1 MSIESIKI
9 TNDVEAFAALGK
21 AIGNEIGP
29 ETIVEFDGWPVF
41 KLTIS
46 GKNFHGSIPTRIMPP
61 ILELQ
66 KEIHRIYS
74 RARYNT
80 DDTRNLKQEERDQ
93 LELVVEI
100 KEGSTEFITELAK
113 SLNEIVKSTNMSSQE
128 ALLLLVSIAAMMT
141 GAFAWKDW
149 LRSKERI
156 HGEDVTVQLSQEE
169 TRRLELVTAAMTR
182 HPEIAQN
189 KAAIDGFRDDL
200 SRRLK
205 PEDEIKVDFQPI
217 ITGNRASEIVPA
229 LRTPSEEIRIDGEFV
244 INKVK
249 FPSSFGG
256 KYRFAATRLTDGQH
270 LMIDAHP
277 DILSSEQIQI
287 LRDSS
292 FSVRRVFMK
301 VNAKK
306 VRDAISAANLVA
318 ISWPRPG
325 DTEES

>member
-244 INKVK
+244 INEVK